1 MSQDRHLIIE
11 KDGYPLQIES
21 VQTLNDA
28 AQQALT
34 SIAAV
39 CGSNTILRGCVDDI
53 REGVTY
59 VSDGIMCIDGRIF
72 QFKGGKK
79 TGGVTIITDKV
90 EDIYDTGDG
99 SAKQML
105 PVRGFS
111 YVTNTPQGSV
121 NIAWDSFIRV
131 ADLKGLS
138 ALVPKVND
146 MYQHQVLAKGVQ
158 QHTFHETVEGT
169 VSGHIRIDFD
179 KALNTDDY
187 IILISVES
195 LVDTYASN
203 AKHIII
209 VNSFGHKTTGFGV
222 KASRKEVGERTQ
234 FKVHWIVFK
243 K

>member
-1 MSQDRHLIIE
+1 MSQDKHLIIE

-21 VQTLNDA
+21 IQTLNDGI
-28 AQQALT
+28 QQSLT
-34 SIAAV
+34 NIAAV
-39 CGSNTILRGCVDDI
+39 CGSNTILKGCVDEVK
-53 REGVTY
+53 EGVTY

-90 EDIYDTGDG
+90 DDIYDTGDG

-105 PVRGFS
+105 PVRGFT
-111 YVTNTPQGSV
+111 YVTNTPQGST
-121 NIAWDSFIRV
+121 NIAWNSFVRV
-131 ADLKGLS
+131 ADLKDLS

-146 MYQHQVLAKGVQ
+146 MYQHQILAKGY
-158 QHTFHETVEGT
+158 ETHSFADVVEGT
-169 VSGHIRIDFD
+169 VPGHIRIDFD
-179 KALNTDDY
+179 KELNTDDY
-187 IILISVES
+187 ILLISVES
-195 LVDTYASN
+195 LLDTYASN

-209 VNSFGHKTTGFGV
+209 VSSFDHKTTGFRV